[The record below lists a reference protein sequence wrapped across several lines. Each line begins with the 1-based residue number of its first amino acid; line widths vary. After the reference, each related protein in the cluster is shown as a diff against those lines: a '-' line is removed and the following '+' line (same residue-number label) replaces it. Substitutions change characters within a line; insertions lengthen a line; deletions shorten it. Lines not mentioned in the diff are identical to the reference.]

1 MTETN
6 PAGERVGRVEARMDP
21 FEDKLNRVVDVVD
34 RISQTIHRPTPHQW
48 GPILAAVGLVAGFA
62 AGYTTIIAS
71 PITNRQNENSED
83 IDTLESEL
91 FRINYIIGGLEE
103 RSIRQAE
110 HARDVDLYGSRR
122 WVEQSNKAGDKK

>member
-1 MTETN
+1 MPETN
-6 PAGERVGRVEARMDP
+6 QAGERVGRVEARMDS

-83 IDTLESEL
+83 IDTL
-91 FRINYIIGGLEE
+91 
-103 RSIRQAE
+103 
-110 HARDVDLYGSRR
+110 
-122 WVEQSNKAGDKK
+122 